1 MLRPATLVDRVTP
14 TIVATRSRPA
24 WVGVAP
30 VAVCRKTGTKT
41 VTENS
46 TAVVRNRAA
55 LEIATARERRSSNG
69 TIGAAAR
76 RSRRTSAPESS
87 ANAAISPTIV
97 GEVQS
102 YRLPPQMQVN
112 ISAL

>member
-1 MLRPATLVDRVTP
+1 MRRPAKLVDRVTP

-30 VAVCRKTGTKT
+30 VAVWRNTGTKT

-46 TAVVRNRAA
+46 AAVVRNRAA
-55 LEIATARERRSSNG
+55 LEIATARERTSSNG
-69 TIGAAAR
+69 TIGSAVR
-76 RSRRTSAPESS
+76 RSRRTRAPESTT
-87 ANAAISPTIV
+87 NPAIRPTIV

-102 YRLPPQMQVN
+102 YRLPPQMHV
-112 ISAL
+112 